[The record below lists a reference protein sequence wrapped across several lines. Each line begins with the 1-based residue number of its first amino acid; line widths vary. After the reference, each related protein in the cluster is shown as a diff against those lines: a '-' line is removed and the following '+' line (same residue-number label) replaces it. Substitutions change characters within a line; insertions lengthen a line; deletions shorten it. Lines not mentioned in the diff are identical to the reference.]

1 MFFSKLHFSEYSSR
15 RRTLSWGGEQY
26 GGQGFVVIAAR
37 GWPKPKSSDLNQ
49 EPTEKKASWLGT
61 WYGEFSSSWYPIR
74 YPFSDFLIQPELK
87 VWGSWYFCFRAKWPF
102 ANKQTNDPPVCL
114 SISWKVQ
121 RCLLFTFQHIIKICP
136 LSPHSNIISFLFNTS
151 YPRPCE
157 QQTVFG
163 AAHYAGKLWSNI
175 RIQGVN
181 IP

>member
-1 MFFSKLHFSEYSSR
+1 MCTHECKKIAKCTHVFFSKLHFSEYSSR

-26 GGQGFVVIAAR
+26 GGQGFVVVAAR

-61 WYGEFSSSWYPIR
+61 WFGEFSSSWYPVR

-114 SISWKVQ
+114 SISWNWPKFNFV
-121 RCLLFTFQHIIKICP
+121 FYSH
-136 LSPHSNIISFLFNTS
+136 FNTS
-151 YPRPCE
+151 
-157 QQTVFG
+157 
-163 AAHYAGKLWSNI
+163 
-175 RIQGVN
+175 
-181 IP
+181 